1 MDAFG
6 EKVIGRDVV
15 LIENLNDCNLEPAMR
30 KFADLVLPTVNP
42 KVAEMMSRAPS
53 PDTIEKQ
60 NSAKRKRAAY
70 QQQLSV
76 GSPKPVRS
84 PKPVP
89 QTMPTTPGSES
100 KPKRQRVRN
109 AVHNVGM
116 QTKYFTL
123 KARGLHVDWNKFP
136 MPGGGTLGDGV
147 ENPVAEEYILT
158 TTPVTTPERRP
169 DVESR
174 RQSPLEG
181 LKDDLADLQRMMGEV
196 SSLLDSNTADL
207 YDMKEELNGVIAEG
221 W

>member
-1 MDAFG
+1 
-6 EKVIGRDVV
+6 
-15 LIENLNDCNLEPAMR
+15 MR
-30 KFADLVLPTVNP
+30 TFADLVLSTINP

-53 PDTIEKQ
+53 PATAAKQ

-76 GSPKPVRS
+76 GSPKPIGT
-84 PKPVP
+84 PKPST
-89 QTMPTTPGSES
+89 QAMLTTTNSES

-109 AVHNVGM
+109 AIHNVGM
-116 QTKYFTL
+116 QTNYFTL

-158 TTPVTTPERRP
+158 TTPITTPEKKQNIQ
-169 DVESR
+169 SR
-174 RQSPLEG
+174 QQSSLNG
-181 LKDDLADLQRMMGEV
+181 LKEDLADLEKMMADV
-196 SSLLDSNTADL
+196 SNMFDSHTSDL
-207 YDMKEELNGVIAEG
+207 YDTNRELNDTIAEG